1 MSTKIIARIFFITWA
16 VAIATLSIISYS
28 NINDALESVRLT
40 SSGLIMH
47 IIAYFIGA
55 LLCSYSFRV
64 NGIVYLLLSC
74 FSIFLYSVVLEIVQ
88 FYLPY
93 RTFNPRDIAANAF
106 GIILFVLIW
115 TIYSHFL
122 KRKQPADNGDLPRYK
137 KSEYL

>member
-1 MSTKIIARIFFITWA
+1 MRVKVFTKIIFFIWT
-16 VAIATLSIISYS
+16 VVIATLSIISYS
-28 NINDALESVRLT
+28 NINDVLESVRLT

-55 LLCSYSFRV
+55 FLCYYSFRL

-122 KRKQPADNGDLPRYK
+122 KRKQPADNGDLP
-137 KSEYL
+137 